1 MVEAVVSTV
10 AAEAFMVAWAEVAS
24 VVVWLEV
31 ASVAAGSA
39 AVHTSLAEVIGAD
52 MATDTVAGTAEVTV
66 VATATAVATDMD
78 RASWEV

>member
-1 MVEAVVSTV
+1 
-10 AAEAFMVAWAEVAS
+10 MVAWAEVAS
-24 VVVWLEV
+24 VVVWLEE

-52 MATDTVAGTAEVTV
+52 TVAGTAEVTE
-66 VATATAVATDMD
+66 VATATEVATDMD